1 MEFAKNLQSTIWT
14 SPEGQTFVLKTL
26 ESGYKR
32 KHIGEVKENPR
43 TSVSSSSSTKAGGG
57 KKSSTSSHTSVST
70 SRATKRVQD
79 SNDTFTDMGI
89 GGRDSRLDC
98 YFIGEKHAQESE
110 AFENALCQV
119 GKSQLQLPYRDEFT
133 VNVLDFDVKN
143 NFIQN
148 VNCTIVSVQFH
159 ETSKTTYPKSD
170 KSKTKEI
177 KNAAS
182 NTKAAIAQN
191 LSATVSAIQNPTRLQ
206 SFTNSFSAALGK
218 VSKVLDTANNVSLNS
233 VMSDIM
239 GQSVGSNILTMASQL
254 GIVFYK
260 AANLTKKVKN
270 AGSSFSLP
278 GTFRTLSG
286 GWSDLISTLIQNSA
300 TSSRSKTITKDE
312 IDNLLINDSIASLA
326 IISAAENLI
335 EEQFDTRAEAVEAAK
350 TLEILEETW
359 TSFVEAECEKITSLE
374 DVFIRDGGTTNI
386 VSAAANEI
394 LERSYKLKVEKRIT
408 LSEDMSIIDLAYTH
422 YPESFRDDPDGT
434 INYLITTNGFAD
446 DEFFLL
452 KRGREVKI
460 YV

>member
-1 MEFAKNLQSTIWT
+1 M
-14 SPEGQTFVLKTL
+14 
-26 ESGYKR
+26 
-32 KHIGEVKENPR
+32 
-43 TSVSSSSSTKAGGG
+43 
-57 KKSSTSSHTSVST
+57 
-70 SRATKRVQD
+70 
-79 SNDTFTDMGI
+79 
-89 GGRDSRLDC
+89 
-98 YFIGEKHAQESE
+98 
-110 AFENALCQV
+110 
-119 GKSQLQLPYRDEFT
+119 
-133 VNVLDFDVKN
+133 
-143 NFIQN
+143 
-148 VNCTIVSVQFH
+148 
-159 ETSKTTYPKSD
+159 
-170 KSKTKEI
+170 
-177 KNAAS
+177 
-182 NTKAAIAQN
+182 
-191 LSATVSAIQNPTRLQ
+191 
-206 SFTNSFSAALGK
+206 
-218 VSKVLDTANNVSLNS
+218 
-233 VMSDIM
+233 
-239 GQSVGSNILTMASQL
+239 
-254 GIVFYK
+254 
-260 AANLTKKVKN
+260 
-270 AGSSFSLP
+270 
-278 GTFRTLSG
+278 
-286 GWSDLISTLIQNSA
+286 ISTLIQNSA